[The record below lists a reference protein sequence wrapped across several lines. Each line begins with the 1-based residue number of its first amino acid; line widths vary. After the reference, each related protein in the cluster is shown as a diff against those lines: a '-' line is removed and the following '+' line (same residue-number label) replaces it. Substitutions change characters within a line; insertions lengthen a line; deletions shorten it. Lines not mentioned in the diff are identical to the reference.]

1 MPPAT
6 EKNKAAE
13 LFTFDHVLVANSQ
26 ERMYR
31 YAAKETVTQFTK
43 GYHGTIFAY
52 GQSGSGKTYTM
63 LGPEEVVELIKSG
76 QEISED
82 IQNLYGIIPRAIRD
96 FFEYMNT
103 AIEQEG
109 AQFQLGINY
118 FEIYKESLNNLLG
131 ASNVTSQNLKISNN
145 KVLNA
150 NPLTIQTPE
159 QIFYYIQMGQN
170 KVQM

>member
-1 MPPAT
+1 
-6 EKNKAAE
+6 
-13 LFTFDHVLVANSQ
+13 
-26 ERMYR
+26 
-31 YAAKETVTQFTK
+31 
-43 GYHGTIFAY
+43 
-52 GQSGSGKTYTM
+52 
-63 LGPEEVVELIKSG
+63 
-76 QEISED
+76 
-82 IQNLYGIIPRAIRD
+82 
-96 FFEYMNT
+96 MNT

-159 QIFYYIQMGQN
+159 
-170 KVQM
+170 